1 MSAAATAA
9 GYLYASG
16 RLRGR
21 GARENPGHERDPARP
36 ERRPREVKVAVYAPE
51 FPAQRQYAPELPAQR
66 QYAPELPAQKPSRP
80 AKTPEIRY
88 RVRRWRPE

>member
-21 GARENPGHERDPARP
+21 GAREQEHHEQRA
-36 ERRPREVKVAVYAPE
+36 EEKKSAAPREEIRVAV
-51 FPAQRQYAPELPAQR
+51 LPDDSKV
-66 QYAPELPAQKPSRP
+66 EESKPR
-80 AKTPEIRY
+80 KTPKIEY
-88 RVRRWRPE
+88 RKTRRWSVA

>member
-21 GARENPGHERDPARP
+21 GAREQEEAQPRGEPRKPA
-36 ERRPREVKVAVYAPE
+36 PRERIRVAVLPPQEKPE
-51 FPAQRQYAPELPAQR
+51 KARREPKIE
-66 QYAPELPAQKPSRP
+66 
-80 AKTPEIRY
+80 Y
-88 RVRRWRPE
+88 RVRRRWSVTP

>member
-21 GARENPGHERDPARP
+21 AAREQEEEQGKPEKPAARPSREKVRVAVLPAREDKP
-36 ERRPREVKVAVYAPE
+36 RRTPKIEYRTRK
-51 FPAQRQYAPELPAQR
+51 RW
-66 QYAPELPAQKPSRP
+66 
-80 AKTPEIRY
+80 TPE
-88 RVRRWRPE
+88 

>member
-21 GARENPGHERDPARP
+21 SKDGEEPERNERSERKDRDLSAPPKRRLRIAAIPEQPIQQAAPAPRARP
-36 ERRPREVKVAVYAPE
+36 APKIE
-51 FPAQRQYAPELPAQR
+51 
-66 QYAPELPAQKPSRP
+66 
-80 AKTPEIRY
+80 Y

>member
-21 GARENPGHERDPARP
+21 GAREQEHH
-36 ERRPREVKVAVYAPE
+36 ERRPEENKPAAQAREQIRVAVLPE
-51 FPAQRQYAPELPAQR
+51 ENKAE
-66 QYAPELPAQKPSRP
+66 ESKPRR
-80 AKTPEIRY
+80 TPKIEY
-88 RVRRWRPE
+88 RTRRRWSAA

>member
-21 GARENPGHERDPARP
+21 GAREQENHEAQPRS
-36 ERRPREVKVAVYAPE
+36 EEKKPREEVRVAVLPAPE
-51 FPAQRQYAPELPAQR
+51 E
-66 QYAPELPAQKPSRP
+66 KPRR
-80 AKTPEIRY
+80 TPKIEY
-88 RVRRWRPE
+88 RTRRRWSPA

>member
-21 GARENPGHERDPARP
+21 AAREQEEHQHQQQPPEKP
-36 ERRPREVKVAVYAPE
+36 ERPKEKVRVAVMPPREEPNKPAAPRRTPKIE
-51 FPAQRQYAPELPAQR
+51 YRTR
-66 QYAPELPAQKPSRP
+66 RRW
-80 AKTPEIRY
+80 TPE
-88 RVRRWRPE
+88 

>member
-21 GARENPGHERDPARP
+21 GAREQEQQQEQQPRRP
-36 ERRPREVKVAVYAPE
+36 ERPAARKEVRVAVLPEPAEQRASAP
-51 FPAQRQYAPELPAQR
+51 R
-66 QYAPELPAQKPSRP
+66 
-80 AKTPEIRY
+80 KTPKIEYKRKRLITS
-88 RVRRWRPE
+88 E

>member
-21 GARENPGHERDPARP
+21 AAREQEQETARSEKSAGREKVRVAVLPEPEARP
-36 ERRPREVKVAVYAPE
+36 QAPK
-51 FPAQRQYAPELPAQR
+51 R
-66 QYAPELPAQKPSRP
+66 
-80 AKTPEIRY
+80 TPKIEY
-88 RVRRWRPE
+88 RVRRRWTPE

>member
-21 GARENPGHERDPARP
+21 AAREQQEHAAEQAKPKPEGSPKERTPLKKPLRVAVVP
-36 ERRPREVKVAVYAPE
+36 ERPPLAEPRPKRAPRVE
-51 FPAQRQYAPELPAQR
+51 
-66 QYAPELPAQKPSRP
+66 
-80 AKTPEIRY
+80 Y
-88 RVRRWRPE
+88 RVRRWRPEREHDE

>member
-21 GARENPGHERDPARP
+21 AAREQEEAQPKPQKPAARERMR
-36 ERRPREVKVAVYAPE
+36 VAVLPPE
-51 FPAQRQYAPELPAQR
+51 QERQER
-66 QYAPELPAQKPSRP
+66 QEKPRREP
-80 AKTPEIRY
+80 KIEY
-88 RVRRWRPE
+88 RVRRRWSAGAE

>member
-21 GARENPGHERDPARP
+21 AAREQEHHEPQKAHHEPHKADRPKEARDRI
-36 ERRPREVKVAVYAPE
+36 RVAVVDAREEAVPAP
-51 FPAQRQYAPELPAQR
+51 QRTP
-66 QYAPELPAQKPSRP
+66 
-80 AKTPEIRY
+80 KTPKIEY
-88 RVRRWRPE
+88 RVRRRWAPE

>member
-21 GARENPGHERDPARP
+21 GAREQEQETPRP
-36 ERRPREVKVAVYAPE
+36 EKAAPREREKIRVAVLPEREVRAEAPK
-51 FPAQRQYAPELPAQR
+51 R
-66 QYAPELPAQKPSRP
+66 
-80 AKTPEIRY
+80 TPKIEY
-88 RVRRWRPE
+88 RVRRRWSPE

>member
-21 GARENPGHERDPARP
+21 GSREQEEHHNEQARHNEQ
-36 ERRPREVKVAVYAPE
+36 PRAPQREKVRVAVLPEAQEERLEKPRRAPKIE
-51 FPAQRQYAPELPAQR
+51 
-66 QYAPELPAQKPSRP
+66 
-80 AKTPEIRY
+80 Y
-88 RVRRWRPE
+88 RTRKRWTAGA

>member
-21 GARENPGHERDPARP
+21 SKDGEESERNREAPKGREAWKDREASAPPSKHRIRIAMIPEQQPIEHAAPAPRARP
-36 ERRPREVKVAVYAPE
+36 APKIE
-51 FPAQRQYAPELPAQR
+51 
-66 QYAPELPAQKPSRP
+66 
-80 AKTPEIRY
+80 Y

>member
-21 GARENPGHERDPARP
+21 SKDGEEP
-36 ERRPREVKVAVYAPE
+36 ERKDREAWKDREASVQTPKRRIRIAMIPEQQPIQQEPAPAPRT
-51 FPAQRQYAPELPAQR
+51 
-66 QYAPELPAQKPSRP
+66 RP
-80 AKTPEIRY
+80 APKIEY

>member
-21 GARENPGHERDPARP
+21 AAREQEEGQEPRSEHRPA
-36 ERRPREVKVAVYAPE
+36 PREKVRVAVLPE
-51 FPAQRQYAPELPAQR
+51 PREAGAEKPE
-66 QYAPELPAQKPSRP
+66 KPRREP
-80 AKTPEIRY
+80 KIEY
-88 RVRRWRPE
+88 RVRRRWSLSDSSDK

>member
-21 GARENPGHERDPARP
+21 GAREQEHHAEEKQAEPQ
-36 ERRPREVKVAVYAPE
+36 PREEIRVAVLPEESSKPRKAPKIE
-51 FPAQRQYAPELPAQR
+51 YRTRKRWTPA
-66 QYAPELPAQKPSRP
+66 
-80 AKTPEIRY
+80 
-88 RVRRWRPE
+88 

>member
-21 GARENPGHERDPARP
+21 AAREQGETERPQPEKKPAAARDKV
-36 ERRPREVKVAVYAPE
+36 RVAVYQPE
-51 FPAQRQYAPELPAQR
+51 Q
-66 QYAPELPAQKPSRP
+66 RP
-80 AKTPEIRY
+80 AAPAERRAPKIEY
-88 RVRRWRPE
+88 RVRRRWSAA

>member
-21 GARENPGHERDPARP
+21 GAREQEHHEAQPRA
-36 ERRPREVKVAVYAPE
+36 EEKKPREEVRVAVLKAPE
-51 FPAQRQYAPELPAQR
+51 D
-66 QYAPELPAQKPSRP
+66 AQKPAEKPRRAP
-80 AKTPEIRY
+80 KIEY
-88 RVRRWRPE
+88 RTRRRWSAA

>member
-21 GARENPGHERDPARP
+21 GAREQDHHENPPRAEDHK
-36 ERRPREVKVAVYAPE
+36 PREEIRVAV
-51 FPAQRQYAPELPAQR
+51 LPA
-66 QYAPELPAQKPSRP
+66 AEEKPRR
-80 AKTPEIRY
+80 TPKIEY
-88 RVRRWRPE
+88 RTRRRWSAA

>member
-21 GARENPGHERDPARP
+21 GAREQENHEAQPRT
-36 ERRPREVKVAVYAPE
+36 EQKKPREEVRVAVLPAPE
-51 FPAQRQYAPELPAQR
+51 DRMDAED
-66 QYAPELPAQKPSRP
+66 PAQKPRR
-80 AKTPEIRY
+80 TPKIEY
-88 RVRRWRPE
+88 RTRRRWSAA

>member
-21 GARENPGHERDPARP
+21 AARDQEQPQPEKKPAR
-36 ERRPREVKVAVYAPE
+36 REMRVAVLPEPPEHPEHKAEGAP
-51 FPAQRQYAPELPAQR
+51 
-66 QYAPELPAQKPSRP
+66 K
-80 AKTPEIRY
+80 KTPKIEY
-88 RVRRWRPE
+88 RRKRWTPA

>member
-21 GARENPGHERDPARP
+21 GAREQEEGGAEPKTKEKPAIKKPVR
-36 ERRPREVKVAVYAPE
+36 VAA
-51 FPAQRQYAPELPAQR
+51 LPAQEER
-66 QYAPELPAQKPSRP
+66 AKSAERP
-80 AKTPEIRY
+80 KRVPRIEY
-88 RVRRWRPE
+88 RTRRWKPENEANE

>member
-21 GARENPGHERDPARP
+21 AAREQEEEQRKPEKPAPRPSREKVRVAVLPAREDKP
-36 ERRPREVKVAVYAPE
+36 RRTPKIEYRTRK
-51 FPAQRQYAPELPAQR
+51 RW
-66 QYAPELPAQKPSRP
+66 
-80 AKTPEIRY
+80 TPE
-88 RVRRWRPE
+88 

>member
-21 GARENPGHERDPARP
+21 GAREQEHHQPEHDKQAPAK
-36 ERRPREVKVAVYAPE
+36 EAKEAREVKVAVYAPE
-51 FPAQRQYAPELPAQR
+51 EKQDKPRRAPKIE
-66 QYAPELPAQKPSRP
+66 
-80 AKTPEIRY
+80 Y
-88 RVRRWRPE
+88 RRKRWSAA

>member
-21 GARENPGHERDPARP
+21 AAREQEEAQQPQERKPEKPAKKEIR
-36 ERRPREVKVAVYAPE
+36 VAVMPQRDEAARAPKK
-51 FPAQRQYAPELPAQR
+51 APRIEYR
-66 QYAPELPAQKPSRP
+66 TRKRW
-80 AKTPEIRY
+80 TPE
-88 RVRRWRPE
+88 

>member
-21 GARENPGHERDPARP
+21 GAREQEEHKEHKNEHKNE
-36 ERRPREVKVAVYAPE
+36 
-51 FPAQRQYAPELPAQR
+51 
-66 QYAPELPAQKPSRP
+66 PSRP
-80 AKTPEIRY
+80 AQKIERQEEPRERIRVAVLEEKPRRAPKIEY
-88 RVRRWRPE
+88 RTRKRYTAGA

>member
-21 GARENPGHERDPARP
+21 AAREQEQETVRP
-36 ERRPREVKVAVYAPE
+36 EKPAPKDKVRVAVLPEREARAEAPK
-51 FPAQRQYAPELPAQR
+51 R
-66 QYAPELPAQKPSRP
+66 
-80 AKTPEIRY
+80 TPKIEY
-88 RVRRWRPE
+88 RVRRRWTPE